1 MIGQFLLDQIE
12 TSLNKANID
21 EFDKAVKTLHQH
33 QTIFVIGSGRSGL
46 VGNFFGMRLMHL
58 GKSAYIVG
66 ETNTPAIQK
75 GDLLIAISGSGN
87 TSSIVNAVKKAQEYG
102 AEVLAITANPRS
114 SIYQIADKIITIDSR
129 NRSIRVEK
137 PDIDKEV
144 LRKTPMGTS
153 FELGALL
160 YLETIVSELMHVC
173 NLSEIDMKQR
183 HVNL

>member
-12 TSLNKANID
+12 TSLQKAD
-21 EFDKAVKTLHQH
+21 KEEFDKAIETLRVH

-58 GKSAYIVG
+58 GKSTYIIG
-66 ETNTPAIQK
+66 ETNTPSLQE

-87 TSSIVNAVKKAQEYG
+87 TDTIVNTAKKAQQYG
-102 AEVLAITANPRS
+102 AEVLAVTANPRS
-114 SIYQIADKIITIDSR
+114 EIYAIADYRITIDSR
-129 NRSIRVEK
+129 NRNTRIEK
-137 PDIDKEV
+137 PDIDKEI

-153 FELGALL
+153 FELGALM

-173 NLSEIDMKQR
+173 QISEIDMKQR